1 MPQSTYSATNPHYID
16 LKDQQHHPAS
26 GLQADLAA
34 AKEEARKLEAERQQR
49 FRDELSRLDP
59 PERLER
65 AIWLIEHEQ
74 VHGPFGTSTP
84 LSSADIAHVQRAFL
98 EHVRETLPG
107 FEEPSERFAYVR
119 DVILDLDLMQDEG
132 DIVRPVREKVVLIL
146 ESLQDEWAASAQ
158 TLNESVK
165 RAQAELEEAERTHS
179 QAQGSATNW
188 RHLARAAVILARHPD
203 LQTRDDFAER
213 ALSMQAELGPSGENP
228 GSAIWRG
235 VHRLGKTILE
245 SDHLPDRYLRLEG
258 FRRLVFDLI
267 QGISQLRDKK
277 DNDGTKK
284 SVTGQK
290 EDKM

>member
-1 MPQSTYSATNPHYID
+1 M
-16 LKDQQHHPAS
+16 KDQQHHPAS

-34 AKEEARKLEAERQQR
+34 AKEEARKLEAERQRR
-49 FRDELSRLDP
+49 FRDELGRLDP

-65 AIWLIEHEQ
+65 ALWLIEHEQ
-74 VHGPFGTSTP
+74 VHGPFGTSMP
-84 LSSADIAHVQRAFL
+84 LSNADIARVQKAFV

-119 DVILDLDLMQDEG
+119 DVMLDLDLMQDEG
-132 DIVRPVREKVVLIL
+132 DIIRPVREKVVLIL

-158 TLNESVK
+158 ALSESVK

-188 RHLARAAVILARHPD
+188 RHLARAAVILSRHPNVR
-203 LQTRDDFAER
+203 TRDDFAER

-245 SDHLPDRYLRLEG
+245 TDHLPDQYLRLEG

-267 QGISQLRDKK
+267 QGISGLRDKK
-277 DNDGTKK
+277 DNYGTKK
-284 SVTGQK
+284 TVTGQK